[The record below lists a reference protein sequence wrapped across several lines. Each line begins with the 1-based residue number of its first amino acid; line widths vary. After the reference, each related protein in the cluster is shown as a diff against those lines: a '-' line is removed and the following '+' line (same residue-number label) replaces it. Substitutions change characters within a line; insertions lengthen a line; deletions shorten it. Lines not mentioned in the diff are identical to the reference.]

1 MPFGQSS
8 VNAPPTADAVAA
20 ARWSS
25 REGVS
30 TSQLRNACPASD
42 AQTALDQ
49 LEKAHPD
56 CQRAVVVVTPERT
69 KSKLGTSIAGR
80 TIRLVRR
87 QKDNTAPLYAV
98 APSSEAW
105 PELWRKDA
113 AEAARLLEDESDAGI
128 AFREAR
134 AARIRCDVQISSKTD
149 WADPTG
155 EKAAKA
161 EAEAKAE
168 REAAEARRKKSSALP
183 IGFGSKKKGHAALFG
198 GSKKTSSSKKKK
210 PAPVVNKKKRRIV
223 ESDDD
228 EEEDDGDSVE
238 VASPEEDE
246 RPPMEEARRGVP
258 STPSPRRRLNSVAH
272 RPRPPQEEEAP
283 PPPPKEEAKPGM
295 KLVEKTYVDPNGY
308 FCTQQVWVKD
318 ESAATKMEISAPK
331 AKPAAPKPKG
341 LPKPKPAPKKKLKK
355 GQTSLSSFFA
365 KK

>member
-42 AQTALDQ
+42 AQTALEQ

-87 QKDNTAPLYAV
+87 QKDNQAPLYAV

-223 ESDDD
+223 ESDSENDD
-228 EEEDDGDSVE
+228 EDGDSVE
-238 VASPEEDE
+238 VASPEEDQ
-246 RPPMEEARRGVP
+246 PPMAEDEEA
-258 STPSPRRRLNSVAH
+258 
-272 RPRPPQEEEAP
+272 

-308 FCTQQVWVKD
+308 FCTQPVWVKD

>member
-20 ARWSS
+20 ARWAG

-42 AQTALDQ
+42 AQTAVDA

-87 QKDNTAPLYAV
+87 QKDNQAPLYAV
-98 APSSEAW
+98 APTKEAW

-113 AEAARLLEDESDAGI
+113 AEAARLLEDESDAGV

-246 RPPMEEARRGVP
+246 RPPMEEARSGVR
-258 STPSPRRRLNSVAH
+258 SNAWTFMRPRRRRRGDAASH
-272 RPRPPQEEEAP
+272 RRHRRDAGSTASLTGRAPRRRRKRRRRRRKRP
-283 PPPPKEEAKPGM
+283 
-295 KLVEKTYVDPNGY
+295 
-308 FCTQQVWVKD
+308 
-318 ESAATKMEISAPK
+318 
-331 AKPAAPKPKG
+331 
-341 LPKPKPAPKKKLKK
+341 
-355 GQTSLSSFFA
+355 SLA
-365 KK
+365 

>member
-20 ARWSS
+20 ARWAG

-49 LEKAHPD
+49 LEQAHPD

-87 QKDNTAPLYAV
+87 QKDNQAPLYAV
-98 APSSEAW
+98 APTKEAW

-113 AEAARLLEDESDAGI
+113 AEAARLLEDQSDAGI

-134 AARIRCDVQISSKTD
+134 TARIRCDVRISERTD

-161 EAEAKAE
+161 EAAAKAE
-168 REAAEARRKKSSALP
+168 REAAEARRSLCKLR
-183 IGFGSKKKGHAALFG
+183 
-198 GSKKTSSSKKKK
+198 
-210 PAPVVNKKKRRIV
+210 VV
-223 ESDDD
+223 
-228 EEEDDGDSVE
+228 
-238 VASPEEDE
+238 
-246 RPPMEEARRGVP
+246 
-258 STPSPRRRLNSVAH
+258 
-272 RPRPPQEEEAP
+272 
-283 PPPPKEEAKPGM
+283 
-295 KLVEKTYVDPNGY
+295 
-308 FCTQQVWVKD
+308 
-318 ESAATKMEISAPK
+318 
-331 AKPAAPKPKG
+331 
-341 LPKPKPAPKKKLKK
+341 
-355 GQTSLSSFFA
+355 
-365 KK
+365 

>member
-20 ARWSS
+20 ARWAG

-42 AQTALDQ
+42 AQTAVDV

-87 QKDNTAPLYAV
+87 QKDNQAPLYAV
-98 APSSEAW
+98 APTKEAS

-113 AEAARLLEDESDAGI
+113 AEAARLLEDESDAGV

-223 ESDDD
+223 ESDSDND
-228 EEEDDGDSVE
+228 EEDGDSVE
-238 VASPEEDE
+238 VASPEEDQ
-246 RPPMEEARRGVP
+246 PPMAEE
-258 STPSPRRRLNSVAH
+258 
-272 RPRPPQEEEAP
+272 EEEA
-283 PPPPKEEAKPGM
+283 PPPKEEAKPGM

-331 AKPAAPKPKG
+331 AKPAAPKRKG
-341 LPKPKPAPKKKLKK
+341 LTWAPQLSEIRTYDVDSRPPVVVGPHGPAL
-355 GQTSLSSFFA
+355 GA
-365 KK
+365 AA

>member
-87 QKDNTAPLYAV
+87 QKDNQAPLYAV

-113 AEAARLLEDESDAGI
+113 AEAARLLEDDSDAGV

-134 AARIRCDVQISSKTD
+134 TARIRCDVRISERTD

-161 EAEAKAE
+161 EAAAKAE

-198 GSKKTSSSKKKK
+198 SSKKTSSSKKKK
-210 PAPVVNKKKRRIV
+210 PAPKPVVNKKKRRIV

-228 EEEDDGDSVE
+228 DDEEEDGDSVE

-246 RPPMEEARRGVP
+246 RPPMEE
-258 STPSPRRRLNSVAH
+258 
-272 RPRPPQEEEAP
+272 EEEAP